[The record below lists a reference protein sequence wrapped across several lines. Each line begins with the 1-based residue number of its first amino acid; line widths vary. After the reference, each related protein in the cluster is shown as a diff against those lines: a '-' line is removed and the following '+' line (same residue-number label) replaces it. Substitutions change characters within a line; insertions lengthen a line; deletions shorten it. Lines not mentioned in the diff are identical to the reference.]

1 MEITFLGACREVGR
15 SAFTITSNDKR
26 KILLDYGVIMDDEV
40 GFPAHVSPKD
50 IELTVLSH
58 AHLDHSGLLPI
69 LYLGGGKK
77 LYGVEPT
84 FELSALLIKDFINLS
99 GYYLPYEFI
108 ELDNMLRNIVRVGYG
123 DAIELKNGS
132 VSILNAGH
140 IPGSVQT
147 LVEMDGRRILYTGD
161 FNLIST
167 RLLNSADWV
176 DGELDAV
183 IIESTYATEDHPP
196 RSRLEEEFV
205 KKAAEVVDEGGI
217 VLVPAFGVGRSQ
229 EILLTLVAHGFHYP
243 IFLDGM
249 AVHTLRILSNY
260 RSSLRDPELLDK
272 ALRRVEIVRNRRE
285 RKKILN
291 TPSVIIAPAGML
303 KGGTAVFYMESLA
316 LNKGNAV
323 FLVSYQIP
331 GTPGSILLEKGK
343 FNIKGKFRKVKAKV
357 SKFDFSSHSGMSELH
372 EFLGK
377 IDPKAKV
384 FAVHGTEEN
393 CEHLAEWAQKELG
406 LDAKAPRPGE
416 KYLIP

>member
-15 SAFTITSNDKR
+15 SAFTVASGEEKV
-26 KILLDYGVIMDDEV
+26 LLDYGVIMDDEV

-50 IELTVLSH
+50 IELAVLSH

-69 LYLGGGKK
+69 LYLRGGKR

-84 FELSALLIKDFINLS
+84 FELSRLLIKDFINLS

-108 ELDNMLRNIVRVGYG
+108 ELDNMLKNVVEANYG
-123 DAIELKNGS
+123 ETIELRNGS
-132 VSILNAGH
+132 ISILNAGH

-147 LVEMDGRRILYTGD
+147 LLEMDGKRLLYTGD
-161 FNLIST
+161 FNLVPT
-167 RLLNSADWV
+167 RLLNEADRV
-176 DGELDAV
+176 GGDLDAV

-196 RSRLEEEFV
+196 RGKLEEQFV
-205 KKAAEVVDEGGI
+205 KESAEIVGEGGF
-217 VLVPAFGVGRSQ
+217 VLIPAFGVGRSQ
-229 EILLTLVAHGFHYP
+229 EILLALVAHGFHYP
-243 IFLDGM
+243 IFMDGM
-249 AVHTLRILSNY
+249 AVHTLRILLNH
-260 RSSLRDPELLDK
+260 RSSLRDPDLLK
-272 ALRRVEIVRNRRE
+272 RALEKVEIVKNRRE
-285 RKKILN
+285 RKNVLK

-316 LNKGNAV
+316 LDRRNAI

-343 FNIKGKFRKVKAKV
+343 FNIKGKFVKVKARV

-377 IDPKAKV
+377 VNPKAKV
-384 FAVHGTEEN
+384 FTVHGTEEN
-393 CEHLAEWAQKELG
+393 CEHLAEWARREIG
-406 LDAKAPRPGE
+406 VDAQAPHPG
-416 KYLIP
+416 KRYVI